1 MTENAK
7 EIINHFTTIF
17 SNKMH
22 FILIEAFFGG
32 GLEFDWLSTKN
43 DGFFAI
49 TQTRKRKRH
58 LFLVRPETSDVGTS
72 VSS

>member
-1 MTENAK
+1 
-7 EIINHFTTIF
+7 
-17 SNKMH
+17 MH